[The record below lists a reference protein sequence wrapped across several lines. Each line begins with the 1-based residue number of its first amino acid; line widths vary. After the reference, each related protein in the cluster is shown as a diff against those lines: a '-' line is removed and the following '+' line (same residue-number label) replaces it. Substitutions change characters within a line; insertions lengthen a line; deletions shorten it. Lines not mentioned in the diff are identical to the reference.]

1 MTLEET
7 LAETAPLAFDAVL
20 TLVLTVVGLSAEL
33 SGLNS
38 LGESTALALWF
49 AVMGGVTLYGG
60 LVLVGRDRLL
70 PRMRALGN

>member
-1 MTLEET
+1 MTLQET
-7 LAETAPLAFDAVL
+7 LAEAAPLAFDAAL
-20 TLVLTVVGLSAEL
+20 TLVLTLVGLSAEL

-49 AVMGGVTLYGG
+49 GVMGAVALYGG

-70 PRMRALGN
+70 PRVRAL